1 MSEDATMK
9 SDLRIG
15 PADRISLP
23 MVTLAT
29 LLAAVAI
36 GYAAWSDQ
44 HGQVTRNAADI
55 NQIKKEQQ
63 ATREILI
70 RIDENVKQLKKQIP

>member
-1 MSEDATMK
+1 MSDDATK
-9 SDLRIG
+9 TPDLRLG
-15 PADRISLP
+15 PAERISLP
-23 MVTLAT
+23 LVTLAT

-55 NQIKKEQQ
+55 IQIKKEQQ
-63 ATREILI
+63 ATWEILI